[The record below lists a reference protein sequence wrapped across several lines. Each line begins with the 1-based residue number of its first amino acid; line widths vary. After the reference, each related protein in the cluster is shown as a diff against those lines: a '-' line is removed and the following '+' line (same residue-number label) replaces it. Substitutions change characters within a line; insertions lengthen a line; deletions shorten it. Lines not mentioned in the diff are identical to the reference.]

1 MKTNRSELLSVKQVA
16 KELSMSDKTV
26 YKYIKLGYIKIV
38 NLPNIM
44 RIDPREVQRIK
55 DSGFDG

>member
-1 MKTNRSELLSVKQVA
+1 MNTNRSELLSVKQVA

>member
-26 YKYIKLGYIKIV
+26 YKYFKLGYIKIV

>member
-16 KELSMSDKTV
+16 NELSMSDKTV

>member
-44 RIDPREVQRIK
+44 RIDPREVKRIK
-55 DSGFDG
+55 DSGYDG

>member
-38 NLPNIM
+38 NLQNIM

-55 DSGFDG
+55 DSGIDG